1 MLNSSKNLDA
11 ALIGYLRALNYDYL
25 SHHKMDY
32 ESFDDLNN
40 VLSRIKTFGH

>member
-32 ESFDDLNN
+32 
-40 VLSRIKTFGH
+40 